1 MWAEFTQGRNLESLF
16 SMKALVQD
24 SVEPKKIPH
33 NAEYQQEIYLKQ
45 SSFLFRNKTSYFYAW
60 IIARYTQGN

>member
-24 SVEPKKIPH
+24 SVQPKKIPH

-45 SSFLFRNKTSYFYAW
+45 SSFLFRNKTSYF
-60 IIARYTQGN
+60 